1 MHEAEPVLAGRVG
14 VCTTPVTKR
23 MRHVA
28 NVATTNRP
36 RRPHSFLKLHPE
48 ELDVLGS
55 LDGWMFKLFGALVMF
70 SEFRTGQGCA
80 HYWKLVSACAAIQPA
95 HGGPRHYVPSERVVR
110 DALLRFERARI
121 LRRQASASEHE
132 GELLYRVSSRVGN
145 FALR

>member
-1 MHEAEPVLAGRVG
+1 MHEEEPVRAGRVG
-14 VCTTPVTKR
+14 VGIGAVTRR
-23 MRHVA
+23 MHHVA

-36 RRPHSFLKLHPE
+36 RRRHQFLKLHPE

-70 SEFRTGQGCA
+70 SEFRTGQGSA
-80 HYWKLVSACAAIQPA
+80 HYWKLINACAAIQPA
-95 HGGPRHYVPSERVVR
+95 NGGPRHYEPSERVVR

-121 LRRQASASEHE
+121 LRRQTSASERE

>member
-1 MHEAEPVLAGRVG
+1 MLAGRVG

-23 MRHVA
+23 MHHVA
-28 NVATTNRP
+28 NVATTKRPP
-36 RRPHSFLKLHPE
+36 RRRHQFLKLHPE

-70 SEFRTGQGCA
+70 SEFRTGQGSA
-80 HYWKLVSACAAIQPA
+80 HYWKLINACAAIQPA
-95 HGGPRHYVPSERVVR
+95 NGGRRHQAPSEWCVR

-121 LRRQASASEHE
+121 LKRQTSASEFN
-132 GELLYRVSSRVGN
+132 GELLYRVSSRVGH